1 MGPSVNAKSTLALL
15 LLAASGCGLLTPRS
29 VARAPLETEG
39 EVLLYLQPW
48 PGSAERLEFKI
59 ASVSAIRSDGA
70 AVPLELLIS
79 ELPGSEAER
88 QRLLARGRLPP
99 GTYRALDVKVSRAT
113 VMSPDGPAQLLVGGE
128 PAGIQASFQVRAQRA
143 NVLSL
148 TLQYEG
154 SVQADYA
161 FSPRFAVVEPS
172 HPIPQLHGAV
182 TNADT
187 SDLTLFDKHRHDVA
201 AVVPTGREPQG
212 VVLGPG
218 LSRMYVAVSGDDQ
231 VAVYDLITLDALPAI
246 RLTVGDRPRELAA
259 SPDGRVLLVLNG
271 GSNSLAFIDPSS
283 GSELGRVPTGSAPV
297 ALLVD
302 RSFRR
307 AYVLN
312 EMSSSMTVVDI
323 ATRTVA
329 KTVATDP
336 SPVRA
341 QLNRAGDRL
350 YVVHGAS
357 PQMLV
362 FSLPDVTIV
371 NRISVGLGATALKID
386 PRSDMIYLAR
396 RDDRRL
402 YVYDAFSLIP
412 IDFFDVPGG
421 VTWLTIDDTENT
433 LLALMPSRGE
443 VAVIDLPS
451 RRLVGLVPV
460 GEEPYMVTVAAE
472 RL

>member
-1 MGPSVNAKSTLALL
+1 MGPSVNAKSALALF
-15 LLAASGCGLLTPRS
+15 LLAASGCGLLTPRG
-29 VARAPLETEG
+29 VARAPLENEG

-48 PGSAERLEFKI
+48 PGAAERLDFKLSAI
-59 ASVSAIRSDGA
+59 SAIRSDGA
-70 AVPLELLIS
+70 AVPLELMIS
-79 ELPGSEAER
+79 ELPGSDADR

-99 GTYRALDVKVSRAT
+99 GAYRALDVKVGRAS
-113 VMSPDGPAQLLVGGE
+113 VMSPDGPAQLLVGAE
-128 PAGIQASFQVRAQRA
+128 PATVQAGFQVRAQRA
-143 NVLSL
+143 TVLSL
-148 TLQYEG
+148 TLQYQG
-154 SVQADYA
+154 SMQAEYA
-161 FSPRFAVVEPS
+161 FTPQFAVVEPGR
-172 HPIPQLHGAV
+172 PMPQLVGAV
-182 TNADT
+182 TNAST
-187 SDLTLFDKHRHDVA
+187 NDLTIFDKHRHEVA

-212 VVLGPG
+212 VALGPG
-218 LSRMYVAVSGDDQ
+218 ASRMYAVVSGDDQ
-231 VAVYDLITLDALPAI
+231 VAVYDLITLDPLPAI
-246 RLTVGDRPRELAA
+246 RLVPGDRPRELAV
-259 SPDGRVLLVLNG
+259 SPDGRVLLVLNA
-271 GSNSLAFIDPSS
+271 GSNSLAFVDASS
-283 GSELGRVPTGSAPV
+283 GLELGRVSTGNAPV

-312 EMSSSMTVVDI
+312 EVSSSMTVVDL

-329 KTVATDP
+329 TTVATDP
-336 SPVRA
+336 APARA

-350 YVVHGAS
+350 YVIHGAS

-362 FSLPDVTIV
+362 FSLPDMKVV
-371 NRISVGLGATALKID
+371 NRITVGLGAVALKVD

-412 IDFFDVPGG
+412 IDFFDVPAG

-433 LLALMPSRGE
+433 LLALMPSRAA

-451 RRLVGLVPV
+451 RRLVGLVTV
-460 GEEPYMVTVAAE
+460 GEDSYMVTVAAE